1 MLNDFYAEVVELR
14 HDSVVSSANTV
25 ECLLKF
31 GLNHL
36 TVDYYFSILTL
47 AQTFSVNR
55 EDVQTAMQMETL
67 MDQYLALTK
76 NKA

>member
-1 MLNDFYAEVVELR
+1 MNDFYAEVVELR